1 MIKKLCSFII
11 FVFCFLPAT
20 CGFVFALLYGGFSA
34 GQEFAKEF
42 AKDLAK
48 HISTY

>member
-20 CGFVFALLYGGFSA
+20 CGFVFTWLYGGFRA
-34 GQEFAKEF
+34 GQELAKS
-42 AKDLAK
+42 LAK

>member
-20 CGFVFALLYGGFSA
+20 CGFVFAFLYGGFSA
-34 GQEFAKEF
+34 GQEFAK
-42 AKDLAK
+42 DLAK